1 MSKHAKLEILKAL
14 GKGILS
20 KVEAQTLI
28 QANGKL
34 ILDLSSESFKT
45 DPIQSI
51 LEKIPEIKKHF
62 ITVISLGNGKRP

>member
-1 MSKHAKLEILKAL
+1 MSKQAKLEILKAL

-28 QANGKL
+28 HANGKL
-34 ILDLSSESFKT
+34 ILDLSSEALNA

-51 LEKIPEIKKHF
+51 LEKIPDIKNHF
-62 ITVISLGNGKRP
+62 VTVISLGNGKKP